1 MSETVRS
8 EVHWKPQDRL
18 LQLRGMTLEGLALDV
33 DLVTE
38 PNVNVMQGLPVW
50 NKLCDLVI
58 FSYQNSS
65 STYMWGTT
73 VCFNNFVFLD
83 VL

>member
-50 NKLCDLVI
+50 NKHLWLDYFLLPEFKLHVYVGNH
-58 FSYQNSS
+58 S
-65 STYMWGTT
+65 
-73 VCFNNFVFLD
+73 VF
-83 VL
+83 